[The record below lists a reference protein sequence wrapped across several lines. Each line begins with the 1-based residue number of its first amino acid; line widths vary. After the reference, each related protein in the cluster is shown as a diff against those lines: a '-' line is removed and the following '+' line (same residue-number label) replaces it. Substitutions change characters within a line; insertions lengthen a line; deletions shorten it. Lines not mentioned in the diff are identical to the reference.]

1 MSDPSST
8 IRAFSVRLLPPYSGQ
23 VQIAE
28 SDTYRAL
35 TVDGLIWEIQFVNRT
50 HVRVA
55 TMTPGDIKSYVAK
68 PEKFED
74 GEIDADLMELLTYLT
89 DIELPFPGADKY
101 EFWLLDAKDDSPLA
115 MVFSCAKAT
124 QMEKFPTRPDWTA
137 LPAAVM
143 PVKKTEA
150 EEASQSPPVNYQ
162 LERMVAERAG
172 QNNRGMWFDRT
183 DNDPDFFPPFM
194 IREDWPEASQ
204 RELCQRYIERQ
215 APRLLMLHGLSQDDR
230 QRLEVCCRPQ
240 AVEVARFVGVYP
252 EVVDKEL
259 IQTLCVEA
267 RFRAA
272 HDQEGAPSVHL
283 RRDGVL
289 YI

>member
-1 MSDPSST
+1 MSSHSNSV
-8 IRAFSVRLLPPYSGQ
+8 RSFSVRLMPPYSGQ

-28 SDTYRAL
+28 NDNYRAL
-35 TVDGLIWEIQFVNRT
+35 TVDGLVWEIQFVNRT

-55 TMTPGDIKSYVAK
+55 TMTPSDIKSYVAD
-68 PEKFED
+68 PETLED
-74 GEIDADLMELLTYLT
+74 GSVDQDLLELITYLT
-89 DIELPFPGADKY
+89 DVELPFAGADRFEY
-101 EFWLLDAKDDSPLA
+101 WLLDSKDRSPLA
-115 MVFSCAKAT
+115 LVFSCVKAT
-124 QMEKFPTRPDWTA
+124 QMEKFPARPDWTA

-143 PVKKTEA
+143 PVAKTEA

-172 QNNRGMWFDRT
+172 LNGKGMWFDRD
-183 DNDPDFFPPFM
+183 DNDPDFFPPLM
-194 IREDWPEASQ
+194 VREDWETEAEQ
-204 RELCQRYIERQ
+204 DLCRRYIERQ
-215 APRLLMLHGLSQDDR
+215 APRLLMLHGLERDDR
-230 QRLEVCCRPQ
+230 QRLEACCRPQ

-252 EVVDKEL
+252 EIVDKEL

-272 HDQEGAPSVHL
+272 HDQEGKPTIHS